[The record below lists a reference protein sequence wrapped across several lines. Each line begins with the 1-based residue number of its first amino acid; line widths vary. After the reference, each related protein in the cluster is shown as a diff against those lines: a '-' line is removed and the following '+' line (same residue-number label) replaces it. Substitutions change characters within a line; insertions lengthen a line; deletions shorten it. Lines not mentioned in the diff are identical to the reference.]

1 MTFDEIARLER
12 PSSSL
17 LTLYV
22 LRAVL
27 TGPAV
32 VITLPVLLC
41 RYWTLKYRFDEDG
54 IHARWGVLFRR
65 EVNLSYARIQ
75 DLHLTSGLLQ
85 RWLGLA
91 DVQVQT
97 ASGSATPE
105 LVIEGFKNH
114 EAIRD
119 YLYTRM
125 RGYRRDGA
133 QAPRLA
139 ARVTGTSPVAS
150 SAGGADSVVDG
161 LAASLREVAVELRA
175 TRAALERLGG
185 ASTSPTPPPP

>member
-1 MTFDEIARLER
+1 MTPDEITRLER

-17 LTLYV
+17 LTLYI

-27 TGPAV
+27 TGPG
-32 VITLPVLLC
+32 VILVLPILLC
-41 RYWTLKYRFDEDG
+41 RYWTLRYRFDDDG

-65 EVNLSYARIQ
+65 EINLSYARIQ

-105 LVIEGFKNH
+105 LIIEGFKNH
-114 EAIRD
+114 ETIRD
-119 YLYTRM
+119 FLYSRM
-125 RGYRRDGA
+125 RGTKSGKHSTTRPA
-133 QAPRLA
+133 
-139 ARVTGTSPVAS
+139 VTTEGGSSGHDTPDPV
-150 SAGGADSVVDG
+150 VVS
-161 LAASLREVAVELRA
+161 LAASLREVAAELRA
-175 TRAALERLGG
+175 TREALDRLNPS
-185 ASTSPTPPPP
+185 ATPSLPTL

>member
-1 MTFDEIARLER
+1 MTYDEIARLER
-12 PSSSL
+12 PTSSL
-17 LTLYV
+17 LTLYI

-32 VITLPVLLC
+32 VVTLPILLC
-41 RYWTLKYRFDEDG
+41 RYWTLRYRFDEDG

-105 LVIEGFKNH
+105 LIIEGFKNH

-119 YLYTRM
+119 FLYTRM
-125 RGYRRDGA
+125 RGYRQGTAPATRGA
-133 QAPRLA
+133 TA
-139 ARVTGTSPVAS
+139 AAIATGTVSE
-150 SAGGADSVVDG
+150 G
-161 LAASLREVAVELRA
+161 LAASLREVAAELRA
-175 TRAALERLGG
+175 TRAALEHL
-185 ASTSPTPPPP
+185 ASTPATPPAAPQP

>member
-1 MTFDEIARLER
+1 MTQDEITRLER
-12 PSSSL
+12 PSSGL
-17 LTLYV
+17 LTLYI

-27 TGPAV
+27 TGPG
-32 VITLPVLLC
+32 VILVLPMLLC
-41 RYWTLKYRFDEDG
+41 RYWTLRYRFDDDG

-65 EVNLSYARIQ
+65 EINLSYARIQ

-105 LVIEGFKNH
+105 LIIEGFKNH

-119 YLYTRM
+119 FLYSRM
-125 RGYRRDGA
+125 RGTK
-133 QAPRLA
+133 
-139 ARVTGTSPVAS
+139 TGKHSATRPTATTGDSVSGLDSPDPVA
-150 SAGGADSVVDG
+150 VN
-161 LAASLREVAVELRA
+161 LAVSLREVAAALRA
-175 TRAALERLGG
+175 TRDSLDRLKPSAAPSLPSL
-185 ASTSPTPPPP
+185 

>member
-12 PSSSL
+12 PTSSL

-41 RYWTLKYRFDEDG
+41 RYWTLRYRFDDDG

-119 YLYTRM
+119 FLYTRM

-133 QAPRLA
+133 PSPRRAAAGATAPA
-139 ARVTGTSPVAS
+139 AAIGSTDTVS
-150 SAGGADSVVDG
+150 DG

-175 TRAALERLGG
+175 TRAALERLSG
-185 ASTSPTPPPP
+185 TKPSPTPPAP

>member
-1 MTFDEIARLER
+1 MTYDEIARLER
-12 PSSSL
+12 PTSSL
-17 LTLYV
+17 LTLYI

-32 VITLPVLLC
+32 VVTLPILLC
-41 RYWTLKYRFDEDG
+41 RYWTLRYRFDEDG

-105 LVIEGFKNH
+105 LIIEGFKNH

-119 YLYTRM
+119 FLYTRM
-125 RGYRRDGA
+125 RGYRQGA
-133 QAPRLA
+133 VPS
-139 ARVTGTSPVAS
+139 ARGGMAAS
-150 SAGGADSVVDG
+150 STVPPLPAAGAAGTVSEG
-161 LAASLREVAVELRA
+161 LAASLREVAAELRA
-175 TRAALERLGG
+175 TRAALERLS
-185 ASTSPTPPPP
+185 STPPTPPQP